1 MKLLI
6 VDDEQSAIDAVLTGV
21 DWEKLKFSDIY
32 TASDK
37 KEAIRIIEQKPVDIL
52 LCDIEMPQGSGLEL
66 LEWINVN
73 HRGICCIFM
82 TCHADFSYAQ
92 RALHLGSFEYILKP
106 LDFENLE
113 NVLNNAITRVAQ
125 FRQLETANTF
135 WNQGKAAVEKQF
147 WRKLFIGDIVADD
160 ENIASYISRHQL
172 DIPVDGLFLPVF
184 ISPKRFPSDMSAED
198 IKLFSFALRNIA
210 EELFLIEDAAHEVED
225 FQGNKILVVF
235 TIRTADQVNS
245 VRSRVETLCSDY
257 KEAVDNYFHIQV
269 CCYLGE
275 PVDICEMPAEIEAFH
290 QMDYNNVILWRN
302 VIDFRS
308 RGLLPDPSQ
317 VGGLDFSRFIVLLGD
332 GRYDDIVQ
340 NIREVLSGHETLVN
354 DRQFMEQ
361 FFQGFDRLMG
371 NFALKNLVSLGELF
385 DSEKNIRLTEA
396 AEGSVEGLLQW
407 VDYTMDIVRSFRKNR
422 FQPVSPVDRVC
433 LHIQQHLEDT
443 LSADEIADS
452 VHLNPDYLNRVFKKE
467 KGMSLNKYVIL
478 QKMERA
484 KWLLRHTN
492 WKIGDVAAAVGY
504 YNYSSFNRAF
514 AKVVG
519 QSPQAWKHR
528 EEG

>member
-21 DWEKLKFSDIY
+21 DWKKLKFSDIY

-66 LEWINVN
+66 LEWINAN

-113 NVLNNAITRVAQ
+113 NVLSNAITRVAQ

-184 ISPKRFPSDMSAED
+184 ISPKRFPSDMSVED

-210 EELFLIEDAAHEVED
+210 EELFMTEDTVHQVED
-225 FQGNKILVVF
+225 FRGNEILVVF
-235 TIRTADQVNS
+235 TIKSPDRINSIRSHVEALCWDYRAAAD
-245 VRSRVETLCSDY
+245 D
-257 KEAVDNYFHIQV
+257 YFHIQV

-275 PVDICEMPAEIEAFH
+275 PVSISGMPAEIEIFH
-290 QMDYNNVILWRN
+290 QIDYNNVILWRN

-308 RGLLPDPSQ
+308 RAMLPDPAA
-317 VGGLDFSRFIVLLGD
+317 VGGLDFSRFTVLLGD

-340 NIREVLSGHETLVN
+340 NIREVLEADPDQIR
-354 DRQFMEQ
+354 DRQFLEQ
-361 FFQGFDRLMG
+361 FFRGFDKLLG
-371 NFALKNLVSLGELF
+371 NFSSKNLVSLGELF
-385 DSEKNIRLTEA
+385 DNEKNVRLTEA
-396 AEGSVEGLLQW
+396 AETSADGLLRW
-407 VDYTMDIVRSFRKNR
+407 VDYVMDILGSFKKNR
-422 FQPVSPVDRVC
+422 CQPVSPVDRVC

-443 LSADEIADS
+443 LSVDEIADS